1 MSVAADHRHGH
12 ADPRLGPWD
21 PRVADRGLTAGEL
34 HELGLPLGPGS
45 LTWDLLGDVRSIL
58 LAQRAGILQ
67 NLHPVI
73 SQALVDQSNV
83 WRDPLGRLMRS
94 AGPILGVVYDAE
106 GADTG
111 GTVRDVHRGVR
122 GRDPAG
128 RSYHALDPE
137 AFYWAHATF
146 FESQIATQRL
156 FGTPLSVEQEEQLY
170 RESITWYARYGLS
183 LRPVPRTYE
192 AFRVYWAAMFER
204 VLQATPVAR
213 YGLRPIPHQP
223 SPEGLVPD
231 PLWWLTRPAVVHA
244 VPWLG
249 RVTLPRE
256 ARRLLGVRR
265 SPGDLVALHALRASI
280 RRSWPLVP
288 EPQRRAARARAAD
301 RRLGLA

>member
-1 MSVAADHRHGH
+1 MSVTAARPAGDPGLR
-12 ADPRLGPWD
+12 ADPWD
-21 PRVADRGLTAGEL
+21 PRVADRGLTRDDVE
-34 HELGLPLGPGS
+34 ELGLPLGPGS
-45 LTWDLLGDVRSIL
+45 LTWELLGDVRSVL

-106 GADTG
+106 GDDTG
-111 GTVRDVHRGVR
+111 ATVRDLHRGVQ

-128 RSYHALDPE
+128 RSYRALDPE

-156 FGTPLSVEQEEQLY
+156 FGTPLSAVQEEHLY

-223 SPEGLVPD
+223 SPEGLLPD
-231 PLWWLTRPAVVHA
+231 PLWWLARPAVVHA

-256 ARRLLGVRR
+256 ARRLLDVRR
-265 SPGDLVALHALRASI
+265 SPADLVALHALRESV

-288 EPQRRAARARAAD
+288 EAQRRAVRARAAD
-301 RRLGLA
+301 RRLGVA